1 MKLKIVY
8 TILIVSLFFVCCY
21 VIFGNGDDAEPD
33 FMTEPD
39 FMSAPEEHWIY
50 GRIQYLH
57 DLLSPGLYF
66 MQLLIHPDH
75 PDAKTIDGYVS
86 MDGHAIV
93 KLRDVDVPRA
103 LHTTE
108 ERFRP
113 HGWRDQERLNWDK
126 AMAYVW
132 NLTELTHTFRVHNL
146 KIIKVDLPM
155 LDVTHVIEADIAY
168 FAGGNWHNLAY
179 SMLSDEHVRPL
190 QADGTLWDPG
200 SKEYSLEHPNLPR

>member
-1 MKLKIVY
+1 MKLNIVCA
-8 TILIVSLFFVCCY
+8 ILIVPLFFVHCY
-21 VIFGNGDDAEPD
+21 VIFGNGDGGDGDDA
-33 FMTEPD
+33 EPD
-39 FMSAPEEHWIY
+39 FMSAPEELWIY
-50 GRIQYLH
+50 GYIQYLH
-57 DLLSPGLYF
+57 DLLGPNLYF

-86 MDGHAIV
+86 LDGHAIV
-93 KLRDVDVPRA
+93 RLRGVGVPRA
-103 LHTTE
+103 LHTTS

-132 NLTELTHTFRVHNL
+132 NLTEITHTFRLHNL
-146 KIIKVDLPM
+146 KVVKVDLPM
-155 LDVTHVIEADIAY
+155 FNVTHVIEADIAY

-179 SMLSDEHVRPL
+179 SMLSDEHARPL
-190 QADGTLWDPG
+190 QEDGTLWDPG

>member
-1 MKLKIVY
+1 MKKNL
-8 TILIVSLFFVCCY
+8 ILTSALLVLLLACVIT
-21 VIFGNGDDAEPD
+21 IFGNGDDAPD
-33 FMTEPD
+33 TAPD
-39 FMSAPEEHWIY
+39 DIDFNEGPKEKWIY
-50 GRIQYLH
+50 GRILYLH
-57 DLLSPGLYF
+57 DLLSPNLYF
-66 MQLLIHPDH
+66 MELLIHPDH

-93 KLRDVDVPRA
+93 RLRGVGVPRA
-103 LHTTE
+103 MHTAS

-132 NLTELTHTFRVHNL
+132 NLTEITHTFRVHNP
-146 KIIKVDLPM
+146 KVIKVDLPM
-155 LDVTHVIEADIAY
+155 FDVTHVLEADIAY

-179 SMLSDEHVRPL
+179 SMLSDEHARPL